1 MFSHH
6 QVNNKEDGRK
16 QMTKEKVVDHSNGF
30 LSTTTIAVYILLTVF
45 TCIIIELLLPRSQHS
60 PSQQATSYT
69 NYTDSLVSPTTACTV
84 HPKYTIYTNGK
95 GEEHLVHV
103 IAVLERIGYQRT
115 TIESMQ
121 WDIMWAHDYPFSR
134 LKPLLNNLK
143 SHQKINHFPGC
154 GYLTNK
160 LSLSITGLPY
170 QLKAFQLPNDKN
182 KLMEYIIDNP
192 EKVFVEKDN
201 EHRHIYIRN
210 TTELNLTSNSTF
222 VQEYLRNPYLVDGY
236 KFDIG
241 VYVVITSINPL
252 RVYIY
257 QGDVLFRYCP
267 QKYHPFDPKNLNK
280 YVVGDDYLP
289 SWDVPSLRKYFK
301 TFGFSMKDSF
311 DAYVRSTGEVSGFCF
326 N

>member
-1 MFSHH
+1 
-6 QVNNKEDGRK
+6 
-16 QMTKEKVVDHSNGF
+16 MTVKTVVLF
-30 LSTTTIAVYILLTVF
+30 ITLTVL
-45 TCIIIELLLPRSQHS
+45 TCLVIEVPLVWRQQCS
-60 PSQQATSYT
+60 PPTT
-69 NYTDSLVSPTTACTV
+69 NYTECSSVQPSSAV
-84 HPKYTIYTNGK
+84 QRIEQPKYTIYTNGK

-103 IAVLERIGYQRT
+103 IAVLQRIGFQRT
-115 TIESMQ
+115 TIESME

-134 LKPLLNNLK
+134 LKPLLNKLK

-170 QLKAFQLPNDKN
+170 QMKAFQLPNDRE
-182 KLMEYIIDNP
+182 KLLQYAKTNP
-192 EKVFVEKDN
+192 DKVFVEKDN

-210 TTELNLTSNSTF
+210 TTTLNLASNSTF
-222 VQEYLRNPYLVDGY
+222 VQEFLRNPFLVDGY

-267 QKYHPFDPKNLNK
+267 EKYHPFDPNNLDK

-289 SWDVPSLRKYFK
+289 TWNLPSLRKYFK
-301 TFGFSMKDSF
+301 TFGLSMKDSF
-311 DAYVRSTGEVSGFCF
+311 DAYVRATGDFVF
-326 N
+326 

>member
-1 MFSHH
+1 M
-6 QVNNKEDGRK
+6 R
-16 QMTKEKVVDHSNGF
+16 KEKAVDGL
-30 LSTTTIAVYILLTVF
+30 LSIKTIALFIVLTIV
-45 TCIIIELLLPRSQHS
+45 TCIIIETPVPPPPPSTNHTEYLSELSQ
-60 PSQQATSYT
+60 
-69 NYTDSLVSPTTACTV
+69 TTTV
-84 HPKYTIYTNGK
+84 QRVEQPKYTIYTNGK
-95 GEEHLVHV
+95 GEDHLVHV
-103 IAVLERIGYQRT
+103 VAVLERIGFQRT
-115 TIESMQ
+115 TMESME

-170 QLKAFQLPNDKN
+170 QLKAFQLPNDKDM
-182 KLMEYIIDNP
+182 LMGYIGNHP

-201 EHRHIYIRN
+201 EHRHIYIKN
-210 TTELNLTSNSTF
+210 TTELNLSSNTTF

-267 QKYHPFDPKNLNK
+267 EKYHPFDPKNLNK

-289 SWDVPSLRKYFK
+289 TWDVPSLRKYFK

-311 DAYVRSTGEVSGFCF
+311 DAYVRASGEFF
-326 N
+326 I

>member
-1 MFSHH
+1 MNNSEDGNNEDGKTH
-6 QVNNKEDGRK
+6 QV
-16 QMTKEKVVDHSNGF
+16 TKEKVDGLMSAK
-30 LSTTTIAVYILLTVF
+30 TIVVFIVLTVF
-45 TCIIIELLLPRSQHS
+45 TCIIIEIPLVWRQQHS
-60 PSQQATSYT
+60 LAPTT
-69 NYTDSLVSPTTACTV
+69 NYTECLSVVSQTTEQSIQQ
-84 HPKYTIYTNGK
+84 PKYTIYTNGK
-95 GEEHLVHV
+95 GEDHLVHV
-103 IAVLERIGYQRT
+103 IAVLERIGFQRT
-115 TIESMQ
+115 TIQSME

-170 QLKAFQLPNDKN
+170 QLKAFQLPNDKS
-182 KLMEYIIDNP
+182 KLLEYTREHP

-222 VQEYLRNPYLVDGY
+222 VQEYLRNPFLVDGY

-241 VYVVITSINPL
+241 VYVVITSVDPL

-267 QKYHPFDPKNLNK
+267 ERYHPFDPRNLNK

-289 SWDVPSLRKYFK
+289 TWDVPSLRKYFK

-311 DAYVRSTGEVSGFCF
+311 DAYVRATGDF
-326 N
+326 